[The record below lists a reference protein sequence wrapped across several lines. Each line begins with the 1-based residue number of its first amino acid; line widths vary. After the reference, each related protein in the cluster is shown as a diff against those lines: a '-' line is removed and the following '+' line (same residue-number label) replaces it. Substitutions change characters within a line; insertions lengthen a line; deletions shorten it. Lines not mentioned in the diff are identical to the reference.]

1 MVTIIVQP
9 APAGFFPLD
18 EQLRLWDG
26 EFSEGV
32 VRQAV
37 WLGGL
42 VAYEQA
48 EAILAQVGQVHISR
62 MSIWRRVQSWGRRLG
77 EMAEAGRSQAMA
89 LTEQGERPA
98 SEPPTHPEA
107 SRRQGVALD
116 GVLIPLREEG
126 WKEVKLATFFEAA
139 QAHTQPGAKSASLA
153 RATAMSYVTHL
164 GGPEHFGELVW
175 SEAQRRGWADCPE
188 VETLGDGAVWIWHL
202 VAEHFPHSQQVVDF
216 YHALEHLAAAGRLL
230 KGEGSVAFARWFNS
244 RTPLLYQG
252 QAAAIA
258 TELTQAAEQ
267 HPALAEGLGREAAYF
282 RTHQHRMQYLELRE
296 NGWLI
301 GSGMVE
307 SGAKQIKRRFAGP
320 GMHWSRTG
328 AVHLLPVRAAILSN
342 RFDELWSK
350 AYAMPLN

>member
-1 MVTIIVQP
+1 
-9 APAGFFPLD
+9 
-18 EQLRLWDG
+18 LRLWDG

-37 WLGGL
+37 WLSGL

-48 EAILAQVGQVHISR
+48 EAILEQVGQVQISR
-62 MSIWRRVQSWGRRLG
+62 MSIWRRVQSWGQRLG
-77 EMAEAGRSQAMA
+77 EMAEAGRNQAMTLSKPEERLTSRL
-89 LTEQGERPA
+89 LTEAGAPWA
-98 SEPPTHPEA
+98 
-107 SRRQGVALD
+107 RRQGVALD

-126 WKEVKLATFFEAA
+126 WKEVKLATFFEVARA
-139 QAHTQPGAKSASLA
+139 DGSGASAKSAALA
-153 RATAMSYVTHL
+153 QATAMSYVTHL
-164 GGPEHFGELVW
+164 GGPEYFGELVW
-175 SEAQRRGWADCPE
+175 SEAQRRQWEQCQE
-188 VETLGDGAVWIWHL
+188 VETLGDGAVWIWNL

-230 KGEGSVAFARWFNS
+230 KGEGSIAFARWFNS
-244 RTPLLYQG
+244 RTTLLYQG
-252 QAAAIA
+252 QAAVVAA
-258 TELTQAAEQ
+258 ELTQAAER
-267 HPALAEGLGREAAYF
+267 HPALAEQLRREAAYF
-282 RTHQHRMQYLELRE
+282 ATHQHRMHYLELRE

-328 AVHLLPVRAAILSN
+328 AEHLLPVRAAILSN
-342 RFDELWSK
+342 RFDDLWSQ